1 MYSREIKVKGHHSV
15 KGYHSDKENIIR
27 TCQITLP
34 VTRLHLQTARLR
46 LRPFREADFEIAETY
61 YRDPE
66 FLNAMEGE
74 PPADPPTA
82 DSLTRVGRIMAEQG
96 FLFAIVEGASG
107 RAIGEVCLQ
116 WMNLDRAKILGEK
129 VMRMPIGIWDKSLW
143 GRGYGREV
151 VWCLMEYAF
160 EVLEIDR
167 LRPVDVSADNAR
179 SVALWRACGLRIAG
193 ESSDRK
199 IDFEITRSEY
209 VRQRPFH
216 PEKNP

>member
-1 MYSREIKVKGHHSV
+1 MYSREIKVKEHHSDMPDHFA
-15 KGYHSDKENIIR
+15 GH
-27 TCQITLP
+27 QI
-34 VTRLHLQTARLR
+34 HLKTARLH
-46 LRPFREADFEIAETY
+46 LRPFREADFEIAEAY
-61 YRDPE
+61 YQDPE

-82 DSLTRVGRIMAEQG
+82 DSLKRVGRIMADQG
-96 FLFAIVEGASG
+96 FLFAIVERASG
-107 RAIGEVCLQ
+107 RTIGEVCLQ

-151 VWCLMEYAF
+151 VCCLMEYAF

-167 LRPVDVSADNAR
+167 LRPMDVSVDNAR

-199 IDFEITRSEY
+199 LDFEITRSEY

>member
-1 MYSREIKVKGHHSV
+1 MPDHFAGH
-15 KGYHSDKENIIR
+15 
-27 TCQITLP
+27 QI
-34 VTRLHLQTARLR
+34 HLQTARLH
-46 LRPFREADFEIAETY
+46 LRPFREADFEIAEAY
-61 YRDPE
+61 YQDPE
-66 FLNAMEGE
+66 FLYAMEGE
-74 PPADPPTA
+74 PPSDPPTA

-96 FLFAIVEGASG
+96 FLFAIVEKASG
-107 RAIGEVCLQ
+107 RTIGEVCLQ
-116 WMNLDRAKILGEK
+116 WMNLDRAKIPGER

-151 VWCLMEYAF
+151 VCCLMEYAF

-167 LRPVDVSADNAR
+167 LHPVDVAVDNAR

-199 IDFEITRSEY
+199 LDFEITRSEY